1 MAISTLI
8 PAAASRAADAT
19 RANLQANLRELTRT
33 QPRLIATI
41 ENTPL
46 DPEPVYARDGSL
58 TAFGPDGRWWHDCS
72 VPLRAAEAMLATLD
86 VKGRVACM
94 LAPTLGAQVRVAL
107 DRMRPD
113 QALVALCP
121 DAADVRVMV
130 ESHDFSAGL
139 IAHRLWFAWGDD
151 WVEQLRCLFD
161 ERPGLATPAQFVRL
175 PTTAAE
181 DVERMVPAA
190 QAVFAEVNAGR
201 AREVNS
207 RRGAWHPPTAPRP
220 RLCVIAPS
228 HFRLWDDAGASLA
241 DALRA
246 DEGGADRAD
255 VAVFDPD
262 DPTCSSALALLQSA
276 GDCHAVCAA
285 DTSRVDLPGVVPD
298 HMPWVT
304 WVTRPMSIPPV
315 DSAGRADVLV
325 LADPT
330 WQRSAQDAGWPAER
344 VSTGGWPVAP
354 AAIDSSP
361 QVLGVIT
368 DTLAVAMPEA
378 LGEFSSHQLLWTDI
392 AAELAADPF
401 SMRDNSASYLERQMK
416 RRGVSADGFDSALFL
431 DRLIFPTYVQAVV
444 RFLIRE
450 KVPVRLFG
458 RGWDETHEFRE
469 HAAGPVTSRAAF
481 LRIREEIAAVVDVS
495 PPPGGH
501 PLHRLGLP
509 VVRADSA
516 RELIAQ
522 ARRALAGDATAPQ
535 PIERISLATIGA
547 RVRREGRHG

>member
-1 MAISTLI
+1 VAISTLI

-41 ENTPL
+41 ETTPL

-201 AREVNS
+201 AREVN
-207 RRGAWHPPTAPRP
+207 
-220 RLCVIAPS
+220 
-228 HFRLWDDAGASLA
+228 
-241 DALRA
+241 
-246 DEGGADRAD
+246 
-255 VAVFDPD
+255 